1 MTRPIVRER
10 RYAATADADL
20 VLFIETSEGNKLRLK
35 VINVS
40 ESGISASAQGVAKSD
55 TELEPGSVIPC
66 AKLLWKADAQE
77 IVLGRMNVRRCTIAD
92 DGALSLVCTVID
104 DIIPVTGPLA
114 FQLEESNE
122 SGKQRQ
128 SHEVNPEKFS
138 LADLAQSNDEN
149 IDLMARF
156 EVAKVYRNEWRKKP
170 MYMYETVRT
179 PSKGTR
185 VKLKTPRK
193 LGRDNFVIMG
203 SNDYLGL
210 ASHPEVIEAA
220 KLALDQY
227 GFGSTGS
234 PVTTGRTAVHE
245 ELREYIAQIFKKE
258 SVILFNSG
266 YAANVGALTA
276 MIHAGDFVVADSLC
290 HASIQDALQMC
301 KGAVRYFKHNDMAH
315 LDRLLTEQ
323 REHHRGCLVVTEGV
337 FSMDGDLAKMAE
349 IIEIAKQHRAR
360 TYLDE
365 AHSFGVIG
373 ERGLGLWETLDS
385 DQNTDVIMGTFS
397 KICGGIGGFIAGD
410 QQVAD
415 WLHFFARS
423 QIFSVSLPPSNAAGV
438 LKALQI
444 FTTQKHLLTQLR
456 ENISY
461 FVKGMRSLGVPL
473 DADHQSAIVPV
484 VIGDE
489 KKLSIM
495 TESLLE
501 GGIYVIPIVF
511 PAVRRNGCR
520 FRFTVMATHTQS
532 DLDLVLSQFEKAMKL
547 ADFRFE
553 AVGMEQIKSAITS
566 GKMPQRKIA

>member
-122 SGKQRQ
+122 SGGQRQ

-138 LADLAQSNDEN
+138 LGDVAQSGDEN
-149 IDLMARF
+149 IDLLSRF
-156 EVAKVYRNEWRKKP
+156 EAIKVYRNEWRKKP

-220 KLALDQY
+220 KQALDQY

-234 PVTTGRTAVHE
+234 PMTTGRTAIHE
-245 ELREYIAQIFKKE
+245 ELREYVAQIFKKE

-266 YAANVGALTA
+266 YAANVGALSA
-276 MIHAGDFVVADSLC
+276 MIHAGDFVVADSIC

-323 REHHRGCLVVTEGV
+323 REHHRGCLIVTEGV

-349 IIEIAKQHRAR
+349 IIEIAKHHRAR

-373 ERGLGLWETLDS
+373 DRGLGLWETLDT
-385 DQNTDVIMGTFS
+385 DQNVDVIMGTFS

-410 QQVAD
+410 QQVHD

-423 QIFSVSLPPSNAAGV
+423 QVFSVSLPPSNAAGV

-444 FTTQKHLLTQLR
+444 FMTQKQLLTQLR
-456 ENISY
+456 ENIAY
-461 FVKGMRSLGVPL
+461 FAKGMRRLGAPL
-473 DADHQSAIVPV
+473 AEDHQSAVIPV

-489 KKLSIM
+489 RKLSIM
-495 TESLLE
+495 TECLLE

-511 PAVRRNGCR
+511 PAVRRGGSR

-532 DLDLVLSQFEKAMKL
+532 DLDLVLSQFEKAMSM
-547 ADFRFE
+547 ADFRF
-553 AVGMEQIKSAITS
+553 ADNGMEQIKTALSAS
-566 GKMPQRKIA
+566 QRLRKIA

>member
-1 MTRPIVRER
+1 MARPIVRER
-10 RYAATADADL
+10 RYAVRTGADL
-20 VLFIETSEGNKLRLK
+20 TLFIETSEGSKLRLK
-35 VINVS
+35 VLNVS
-40 ESGISASAQGVAKSD
+40 ESGISATADGFTKSE
-55 TELEPGSVIPC
+55 TELEPDSVIPC
-66 AKLLWKADAQE
+66 AKLLWKEDAQE
-77 IVLGRMNVRRCTIAD
+77 IVLGRMNVRRCTVSES
-92 DGALSLVCTVID
+92 GSVSLVCTIID

-122 SGKQRQ
+122 PGGQRQ

-170 MYMYETVRT
+170 MYVYETVRN

-185 VKLKTPRK
+185 LKLKTPRK

-220 KLALDQY
+220 KVALDQY

-276 MIHAGDFVVADSLC
+276 MIHAGDFVVADSLS

-323 REHHRGCLVVTEGV
+323 REHHRGCLIVTEGV
-337 FSMDGDLAKMAE
+337 FSMDGDLAKMDE
-349 IIEIAKQHRAR
+349 IVDIAKQHRAR

-373 ERGLGLWETLDS
+373 DRGLGLWETLDS
-385 DQNTDVIMGTFS
+385 DQNADVIMGTFS

-410 QQVAD
+410 QQVHD
-415 WLHFFARS
+415 WLQFFARS
-423 QIFSVSLPPSNAAGV
+423 HMFSVSLPPSNAAGV

-444 FTTQKHLLTQLR
+444 FMTQKHLLTQLR
-456 ENISY
+456 ENIAY
-461 FVKGMRSLGVPL
+461 FVKGMRRLGAPL
-473 DADHQSAIVPV
+473 AEDHQSSIIPV
-484 VIGDE
+484 IIGDE
-489 KKLSIM
+489 RKLSTM
-495 TESLLE
+495 CEALLE
-501 GGIYVIPIVF
+501 GGVYVIPIVF
-511 PAVRRNGCR
+511 PAVRRGGSR

-532 DLDLVLSQFEKAMKL
+532 DLDLVLSQFERAMAL
-547 ADFRFE
+547 ADFRFD
-553 AVGMEQIKSAITS
+553 AVGIDQIKSAITS
-566 GKMPQRKIA
+566 VKTLQRKIA